1 MRIDVP
7 WGKRTTTVEVAAER
21 VAGVL
26 GARVEAA
33 DDPQGV
39 LREALSGPDGDLT
52 GFLVSAPSPLL
63 VVVNDAT
70 RPTPSAE
77 VLREIR
83 GGLETWEAVPG
94 RELSFVVATGTHRAA
109 LPEEVS
115 RIFGADLARAHAARI
130 FSHDARAQEEMVLLG
145 RTRRGTDVRVNR
157 LLAEAGSVILINS
170 VEPHYFAGYTGGRKS
185 LFPGLAA
192 YETVW
197 ANHRLSMEPGSESL
211 VLSGNPVHEDL
222 EEALRSA
229 LPGSACSPSSW
240 CSTRSTR

>member
-63 VVVNDAT
+63 VVVNDGYPAD
-70 RPTPSAE
+70 A
-77 VLREIR
+77 LRR
-83 GGLETWEAVPG
+83 GPGARSVAGLEDLAEAVPG

-109 LPEEVS
+109 LPAGSVD
-115 RIFGADLARAHAARI
+115 RIFGADLAQRPRCAHLRLTMPGTRRQMVHPGPHAAG
-130 FSHDARAQEEMVLLG
+130 AR
-145 RTRRGTDVRVNR
+145 T
-157 LLAEAGSVILINS
+157 
-170 VEPHYFAGYTGGRKS
+170 
-185 LFPGLAA
+185 
-192 YETVW
+192 
-197 ANHRLSMEPGSESL
+197 
-211 VLSGNPVHEDL
+211 
-222 EEALRSA
+222 
-229 LPGSACSPSSW
+229 
-240 CSTRSTR
+240 